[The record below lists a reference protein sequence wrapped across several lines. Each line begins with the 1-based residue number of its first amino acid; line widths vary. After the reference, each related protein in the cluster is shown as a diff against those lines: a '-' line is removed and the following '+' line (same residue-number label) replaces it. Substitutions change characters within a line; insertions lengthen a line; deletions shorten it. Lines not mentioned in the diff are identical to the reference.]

1 MSKNCNI
8 KITEENIR
16 SSNNDIFGDWFNNI
30 DKLSLKT
37 APFDHII
44 IPDFINRDYYHEIE
58 SKIPSTPEKTWWKYE
73 NPVEVKYAL
82 DDLNTMHPAIRN
94 VFYSLSHDNTIDR
107 FKKIF
112 NIPDLEY
119 DPYCHGAGLHMHPR
133 YGRLNMHIDY
143 EIHPISNK
151 QRRLNVILYLNDE
164 WNQEWNGDTQLW
176 DETVSNCVVKSYPK
190 KNTAIIFVTTEQ
202 SWHGVPN
209 IIMCPNDIYRKT
221 LAFYYVSDIKNEKN
235 IDKLGANE
243 NGFRKKAVFV
253 KRPSDPYDERM
264 EALYKI
270 RPHRLITD
278 QDMENIW
285 SDWNI
290 TL

>member
-1 MSKNCNI
+1 MMNGMKN
-8 KITEENIR
+8 
-16 SSNNDIFGDWFNNI
+16 G
-30 DKLSLKT
+30 T
-37 APFDHII
+37 AIHSCGTRRFQTALLNHI
-44 IPDFINRDYYHEIE
+44 
-58 SKIPSTPEKTWWKYE
+58 
-73 NPVEVKYAL
+73 
-82 DDLNTMHPAIRN
+82 
-94 VFYSLSHDNTIDR
+94 
-107 FKKIF
+107 
-112 NIPDLEY
+112 
-119 DPYCHGAGLHMHPR
+119 
-133 YGRLNMHIDY
+133 
-143 EIHPISNK
+143 
-151 QRRLNVILYLNDE
+151 Q
-164 WNQEWNGDTQLW
+164 
-176 DETVSNCVVKSYPK
+176 K

-209 IIMCPNDIYRKT
+209 IIQCPNDIYRKT

-235 IDKLGANE
+235 VDKLGANE

-278 QDMENIW
+278 QDMQNIW

>member
-1 MSKNCNI
+1 MSKSCNI

-30 DKLSLKT
+30 EKLSLKT

-44 IPDFINRDYYHEIE
+44 IPDFIKNDYYRELE
-58 SKIPSTPEKTWWKYE
+58 SKIPSTPGETWWKYE
-73 NPVEVKYAL
+73 NPLEVKYAL

-209 IIMCPNDIYRKT
+209 IILCPNDIYRKT

-235 IDKLGANE
+235 VDKLGANE

-278 QDMENIW
+278 QDMKNIW